1 MTKSKKLVKK
11 RHKIVNLSEKKLQH
25 SEKRHQNVNLGDKIG
40 QTSEKDSQTSENK
53 WQNVIN

>member
-1 MTKSKKLVKK
+1 M
-11 RHKIVNLSEKKLQH
+11 EKKLQH